1 MRAISLI
8 GALSQIKAIRPIK
21 ALCKAGSTLM
31 VFFYSAL
38 LLSAPQ
44 SAEFELN
51 KTYLN
56 SDCLSCHE
64 KNNVEIV
71 KAWHDSSHSD
81 KPKNSEDVGKSI
93 ADCVQCH
100 GSSHNSSNNNALAK
114 SRSDSACITC
124 HGGSKA
130 PVVHSYST
138 SKHGVILTMRKKR
151 VDWNKPLKSA
161 NYRVP
166 GCAYC
171 HMYNTEHNTKK
182 SIRPNKIS
190 STNANK
196 ISSKELQRQTLSVCS
211 NCHAPRYIRR
221 LFENGERMLLI
232 AGKKLNEARTL
243 VDNISHSSYIENE
256 KQSAPESDHLIDIA
270 LKKEESIKK
279 QFHKMEKHYKNVYLG
294 IAHQSPDYQ
303 WWHGQPA
310 LDGDLLKIKAMISD
324 IQREATINSHNKK

>member
-1 MRAISLI
+1 MRVINLRGDISLI
-8 GALSQIKAIRPIK
+8 KVLWKIFNS
-21 ALCKAGSTLM
+21 LM

-38 LLSAPQ
+38 LMSAPPIT
-44 SAEFELN
+44 EFELN

-64 KNNVEIV
+64 INNPELV
-71 KAWHDSSHSD
+71 KAWRDSRHSEKTNPI
-81 KPKNSEDVGKSI
+81 KPDAPNMNNMALGKVI

-100 GSSHNSSNNNALAK
+100 GSSHNNSLAK
-114 SRSDSACITC
+114 SRSDSVCITC

-138 SKHGVILTMRKKR
+138 SKHGAIMTMRKKR

-182 SIRPNKIS
+182 SIRPNKTS
-190 STNANK
+190 STNADDRT
-196 ISSKELQRQTLSVCS
+196 SKELQRQTLSVCS

-232 AGKKLNEARTL
+232 ASKKLNEARTL
-243 VDNISHSSYIENE
+243 VDKMSPSSYLENQ
-256 KQSAPESDHLIDIA
+256 KQSTPNADHLMDTE
-270 LKKEESIKK
+270 LIKK
-279 QFHKMEKHYKNVYLG
+279 QFHKMEKHYNNVYLG

-310 LDGDLLKIKAMISD
+310 LDGDLLKKKAMISD
-324 IQREATINSHNKK
+324 LKREENINSHNKKQ

>member
-1 MRAISLI
+1 MRALSLI
-8 GALSQIKAIRPIK
+8 KVLWKMFTTSIA
-21 ALCKAGSTLM
+21 
-31 VFFYSAL
+31 FFYSGL
-38 LLSAPQ
+38 LMSAPQ
-44 SAEFELN
+44 IAEFELN
-51 KTYLN
+51 KIYLN

-64 KNNVEIV
+64 QNSSKIV
-71 KAWHDSSHSD
+71 KAWHDSGHS
-81 KPKNSEDVGKSI
+81 GKSNNTSPGNSNI
-93 ADCVQCH
+93 NNIASGKVAADCVQCH
-100 GSSHNSSNNNALAK
+100 GSSHKNALAR
-114 SRSDSACITC
+114 SRSDSVCITC

-138 SKHGVILTMRKKR
+138 SKHGVIMTMRKKR

-182 SIRPNKIS
+182 SIRPNEIS
-190 STNANK
+190 STNVDK

-232 AGKKLNEARTL
+232 AGKKLNEAGTL
-243 VDNISHSSYIENE
+243 VDNVIHSSYIENQ
-256 KQSAPESDHLIDIA
+256 KQSTPKSDHLIDI
-270 LKKEESIKK
+270 ESIKK

-324 IQREATINSHNKK
+324 LQREATINNQNPK

>member
-1 MRAISLI
+1 MSAAQIS
-8 GALSQIKAIRPIK
+8 
-21 ALCKAGSTLM
+21 
-31 VFFYSAL
+31 
-38 LLSAPQ
+38 
-44 SAEFELN
+44 EFELI
-51 KTYLN
+51 KIYLN

-64 KNNVEIV
+64 QNNSEIV

-81 KPKNSEDVGKSI
+81 KPKNSDSSDSSDSFDSSYNIGKSI

-100 GSSHNSSNNNALAK
+100 GPSHKNDLAK
-114 SRSDSACITC
+114 LRSDSACITC

-182 SIRPNKIS
+182 SIRPNEIS
-190 STNANK
+190 STNADK

-232 AGKKLNEARTL
+232 AGKKISEARTL
-243 VDNISHSSYIENE
+243 VDNISHSSYIENQ
-256 KQSAPESDHLIDIA
+256 KQTTPDSDHLIDIE
-270 LKKEESIKK
+270 LIKK
-279 QFHKMEKHYKNVYLG
+279 QFHKMEKHYNNVYLG

-324 IQREATINSHNKK
+324 LQREATIGADHSFRDLYSEEIVDSSVEFINSTQ